1 MKFLKII
8 LFLTLTQ
15 ALFAERMEITSAFM
29 ETEDQEVRFIG
40 NTKIKI
46 DDSWLH
52 ADKVVVYLDENNE
65 TKMYEATGLV
75 RFEIKNG
82 KRSFKGRANKL
93 IYDKWRSL
101 YVLKG
106 NAAIDSSDFLIKRNV
121 KGDEITLNA
130 LTGKMNVK
138 GGPIDSKFFIKLHD
152 FKRAFGF

>member
-29 ETEDQEVRFIG
+29 ETVDQEVRFIG

-46 DDSWLH
+46 DDSWLY

-65 TKMYEATGLV
+65 TRMYEASGLV
-75 RFEIKNG
+75 RFEINNDKH
-82 KRSFKGRANKL
+82 SFKGRANKL
-93 IYDKWRSL
+93 IYDKWKSI

-106 NAAIDSSDFLIKRNV
+106 KAVIDDNDFMLRRHI
-121 KGDEITLNA
+121 KGDKITLNMM
-130 LTGKMNVK
+130 TGKVDVK
-138 GGPIDSKFFIKLHD
+138 GGPIDTNFFIKLHD

>member
-29 ETEDQEVRFIG
+29 ETVDQEVHFIG

-65 TKMYEATGLV
+65 TRMYEASGLV
-75 RFEIKNG
+75 RFEINNDKH
-82 KRSFKGRANKL
+82 SFKGRANKL
-93 IYDKWRSL
+93 IYDKWKSI

-106 NAAIDSSDFLIKRNV
+106 KAVIDDNDFMLRRHI
-121 KGDEITLNA
+121 KGDKITLNMM
-130 LTGKMNVK
+130 TGKVDVK
-138 GGPIDSKFFIKLHD
+138 GGPIDTKFFIKLHD

>member
-15 ALFAERMEITSAFM
+15 LLFAERMEITSAFM
-29 ETEDQEVRFIG
+29 ETVDQEVRFIG

-65 TKMYEATGLV
+65 TRMYEASGLV
-75 RFEIKNG
+75 RFEINNDKH
-82 KRSFKGRANKL
+82 SFKGRANKL
-93 IYDKWRSL
+93 IYDKWKSQ

-106 NAAIDSSDFLIKRNV
+106 KAVIDDNDFMLRRHI
-121 KGDEITLNA
+121 KGDKITLNMM
-130 LTGKMNVK
+130 TGKVDVK
-138 GGPIDSKFFIKLHD
+138 GGPIDTNFFIKLHD